1 MRFVKDSPV
10 RARPF
15 RRQQTVVPART
26 RVKLLCGLAVPGNHP
41 TSFVD
46 RHRRHTLFSFAV
58 VNHRFMG
65 NSFTHSEFIG
75 VAAQRLAHH
84 PQASRA
90 QRGEACRVDALV
102 GRRYGLRPDT
112 KIVGNII
119 NDNGFFA
126 HSARSFKT
134 RSSM

>member
-1 MRFVKDSPV
+1 VRFVKDSPV

-65 NSFTHSEFIG
+65 NSLSLMPPNGRVQPRCE
-75 VAAQRLAHH
+75 AQRSAVGWMHGL
-84 PQASRA
+84 
-90 QRGEACRVDALV
+90 CR
-102 GRRYGLRPDT
+102 
-112 KIVGNII
+112 
-119 NDNGFFA
+119 F
-126 HSARSFKT
+126 
-134 RSSM
+134 

>member
-15 RRQQTVVPART
+15 RRQQAVVPART

-75 VAAQRLAHH
+75 VAAQRHAVQPHAE
-84 PQASRA
+84 PA
-90 QRGEACRVDALV
+90 QRAKRVGCNRLLGGV
-102 GRRYGLRPDT
+102 Q
-112 KIVGNII
+112 I
-119 NDNGFFA
+119 
-126 HSARSFKT
+126 
-134 RSSM
+134 